1 MNRPLA
7 AVGAV
12 AGAALALA
20 GLQVVGAGSAS
31 ANPAGTGLVIS
42 EVFTG
47 AANGTSPYDA
57 DYVELYNPTSAAID
71 LSGKSLQLRHA
82 DDTVIGTVSLT
93 GSVPAQHHFLVQV
106 DAASTSSATHQD
118 LPTPDLVADPAL
130 TMSTVNQA
138 AEVILGDASGS
149 APDYGTGNLA
159 GKAHVIDMVGFAGA
173 GSYETASADLPTG
186 VSQIYNSA
194 HRADGGVDTGAD
206 TDDNAADFTWAGPTP
221 ENTTSS
227 SAARVEPTLS
237 ADTTMY
243 LAYVAPGHTTWP
255 TSLGEAVIVLHAS
268 GASGTPTGTVQ
279 ISGPAGYATG
289 EATLTS
295 GTAYGQYDTTGL
307 APGTYQLTLSYNGN
321 ATYAPTSTT
330 FSLTVEAGST
340 ASKVT
345 APDAS
350 VTANEDLSE
359 QVTVASAAS
368 GGATP
373 TGVVSIWS
381 GDTLLSKSFGT
392 TLASGSATVA
402 VPYAKLAPGDNTLT
416 VKYSGDDTY
425 AQSETTM
432 TVTTP
437 AVASTTT
444 VTAPGVTAGT
454 AGHASVKVAAGDLKP
469 SGEVTLTGAGASQTK
484 AIDENG
490 NVSFDLPATLAA
502 GSYTLTASYA
512 GDTADRILASSGTVT
527 FTVAAAQGDHVV
539 TPPTHA
545 QQKLAK
551 DQTKLHKAKK
561 KLKKAKK
568 AHNAK
573 KVKKLKKKVKK
584 LKKAVKKDKKL
595 VKAGK

>member
-1 MNRPLA
+1 
-7 AVGAV
+7 
-12 AGAALALA
+12 
-20 GLQVVGAGSAS
+20 
-31 ANPAGTGLVIS
+31 
-42 EVFTG
+42 VFTG

-57 DYVELYNPTSAAID
+57 DYVELYNPTSAAVD
-71 LSGKSLQLRHA
+71 LGGKSLQLRHA
-82 DDTVIGTVSLT
+82 DDTVVGTVSLT
-93 GSVPAQHHFLVQV
+93 GSVPAGHHFLVQV
-106 DAASTSSATHQD
+106 DAASAATATHQD

-130 TMSTVNQA
+130 TMSAVNQT
-138 AEVILGDASGS
+138 AEVILGDAAGS
-149 APDYGTGNLA
+149 APDYGTGDLA
-159 GKAHVIDMVGFAGA
+159 GKAHVVDMVGFADA
-173 GSYETASADLPTG
+173 TSYETAPTALPG
-186 VSQIYNSA
+186 WVDPIHNSIA
-194 HRADGGVDTGAD
+194 RSDTGTD
-206 TDDNAADFTWAGPTP
+206 SDDNSADFTWQGPTP
-221 ENTTSS
+221 ENTTP
-227 SAARVEPTLS
+227 SAARIAPTIA
-237 ADTTMY
+237 ADPNMY
-243 LAYVAPGHTTWP
+243 LGLYAPGHDAWP
-255 TSLGEAVIVLHAS
+255 TSLGSAVIVVHAS
-268 GASGTPTGTVQ
+268 GDSGTPIGTVQ
-279 ISGPAGYATG
+279 VSGPHGYVTAQAQISG
-289 EATLTS
+289 
-295 GTAYGQYDTTGL
+295 GTAYAQYDTTGL
-307 APGTYQLTLSYNGN
+307 APGTYQLTLSYNGD
-321 ATYAPTSTT
+321 ATYTPTSTT

-425 AQSETTM
+425 AQSEATI

-454 AGHASVKVAAGDLKP
+454 AGHASVKVVAADVTP
-469 SGEVTLTGAGASQTK
+469 SGKVTLTGAGAPQTK
-484 AIDENG
+484 AVDANG

-502 GSYTLTASYA
+502 GNYTLTASYA
-512 GDTADRILASSGTVT
+512 GDTTDRILASSGTAT
-527 FTVAAAQGDHVV
+527 FTVAAASGGNQVV
-539 TPPTHA
+539 TPPTAA
-545 QQKLAK
+545 QQKLAH
-551 DQTKLHKAKK
+551 DQAKLHKDKK

-573 KVKKLKKKVKK
+573 KVKKLKKKIKK